1 MKNLILLAVML
12 FSVSAFAQTK
22 KEKQIKEN
30 MLNRLDKITAH
41 LEVAKDSF
49 SDEITDKGCAELK
62 KAFALMPDHL
72 KDIGTHMDLFQSKTI
87 RSKNEAL
94 NQLIYLHRQTNVCDQ
109 GKDQENVDSGEVR
122 KELKKILKS
131 LKKQRKAIKKGDTD
145 FENSFFYYYYE
156 F

>member
-1 MKNLILLAVML
+1 MKNLILFAVLL

-22 KEKQIKEN
+22 KEKKIKDN
-30 MLNRLDKITAH
+30 MLTRLDKITSH

-49 SDEITDKGCAELK
+49 SKEVTDKGCSELK

-87 RSKNEAL
+87 KSKNEAL

-109 GKDQENVDSGEVR
+109 GVEQENIDSKVVK

-131 LKKQRKAIKKGDTD
+131 LKKQRKAIKKGDTGY
-145 FENSFFYYYYE
+145 ENSFYYYYE

>member
-1 MKNLILLAVML
+1 MKNLILITALL
-12 FSVSAFAQTK
+12 FSVAAMAQTK

-30 MLNRLDKITAH
+30 MLSRLDKITSS
-41 LEVAKDSF
+41 LELAKDSF

-94 NQLIYLHRQTNVCDQ
+94 NQLIYLHRQTVVCDQ
-109 GKDQENVDSGEVR
+109 GKDQENIDSGEVR

-131 LKKQRKAIKKGDTD
+131 LKKQRKAIKKSDTNY
-145 FENSFFYYYYE
+145 ENSFYYYYE

>member
-1 MKNLILLAVML
+1 MKHFILMAALL

-22 KEKQIKEN
+22 KEKQIKAD
-30 MLNRLDKITAH
+30 MLSRLDKITSH
-41 LEVAKDSF
+41 LEIAKDSF

-72 KDIGTHMDLFQSKTI
+72 KDIGTHMNLFQSKTI
-87 RSKNEAL
+87 RSKNDAL
-94 NQLIYLHRQTNVCDQ
+94 NQLIYLHRQTNICDQ
-109 GKDQENVDSGEVR
+109 GKDQEYVDSGAVR

-131 LKKQRKAIKKGDTD
+131 MKKQRKAIRKGDTGY
-145 FENSFFYYYYE
+145 ENSFYYYYE